1 MPAEEAMPELA
12 TQTQSSLL
20 PKNTTTIIIK
30 QVVIVF
36 QFLTKHKRYNCKS
49 IRMERF
55 RFHFIH
61 YILQEHGVPK
71 TASVNRV

>member
-12 TQTQSSLL
+12 TQTQNSLL
-20 PKNTTTIIIK
+20 PKNPTTIIIK
-30 QVVIVF
+30 QVVMVF
-36 QFLTKHKRYNCKS
+36 QFLTKHKRYNYKS

-61 YILQEHGVPK
+61 YILQ
-71 TASVNRV
+71 